1 MHSLG
6 QRVGGQRVGGQRT
19 DDRKQFRIADCE
31 FENRLGISS
40 QNPESGN
47 HAEGWNNGMM
57 ERWGIGHRAGGL
69 DESSQY
75 SNIPAFRIAGN
86 KLYLARGK
94 CC

>member
-47 HAEGWNNGMM
+47 HAEGWNDGTL
-57 ERWGIGHRAGGL
+57 GHRA
-69 DESSQY
+69 
-75 SNIPAFRIAGN
+75 
-86 KLYLARGK
+86 
-94 CC
+94 